1 MFLLPFELMKF
12 IVSSQFEF
20 DAEMFIFF
28 NSKFIRDRQP
38 VSPLLSIGK
47 LVGAMFLFVIPIPL
61 KTISVLLRTPFIIKA
76 LAPTSS

>member
-1 MFLLPFELMKF
+1 MLPFELIKF

-20 DAEMFIFF
+20 EAEIFIFF

-38 VSPLLSIGK
+38 VSPLLSMGK
-47 LVGAMFLFVIPIPL
+47 LVGIIFLFEIPIPL
-61 KTISVLLRTPFIIKA
+61 KIISVLSRTPFIIKA